1 MDRIYLLD
9 EVTKIRRLLLEKEG
23 RFSSEECEKIAAVLE
38 MDNVSLVAML
48 EAIRKDLF
56 PKKFVLNMKQA
67 ERFQLLRSALQKNAE
82 HVLIKK
88 ITPELIVL
96 DENFR
101 KSQADEEA
109 CREAVGRLRS
119 LIEPYADKVPKLV
132 KYLNEYAGLCE
143 ANFLN
148 VVKLKVLRINLR
160 FLPILKE
167 VNEWQT
173 ACDNVSDE
181 KVYLEMAEQLYLKH
195 SSLFKKEDIYYFGI
209 IRGVLDAFYREL
221 GKEPVQLDVPAEITL
236 LEDVQPEIPIA
247 AEGKAED
254 TAEVTEETETEG
266 IATGADLPE
275 AEPEQPVV
283 ESEQPAAEPE
293 PKHTELESE
302 QVIEPEQ
309 ATESEQIVGSEQME
323 PEQIEPEQ
331 EQVEPESEQAES
343 EPEPEMK
350 QPEPEMKQPE
360 AELKQSEPMLPEPKV
375 KPFDSDVQK
384 DVPKDQQKSRKSVY
398 MAGGCA
404 LLVLVAI
411 GVYFAIGM
419 KPEPVSTDTTTA
431 IKDTSTVVPV
441 VASETP
447 QALETTNS
455 EKTDSEKSDS
465 KKNDSQTSLQ
475 TEQKS
480 QSSSQ
485 PQSETKTA
493 DKPEQQVESAK
504 SEKKAQT
511 TLETAREATQN
522 GDYKK
527 AFDIYKSLANAGNV
541 EAQYCLGLMYETG
554 TGVDMDIFEAVVWY
568 RKAKAKGFKLAERK
582 LQELGYN

>member
-48 EAIRKDLF
+48 EAIRKDLLS
-56 PKKFVLNMKQA
+56 KKFVLNMKQA

-181 KVYLEMAEQLYLKH
+181 KAYLEMAEQLYLKH

-209 IRGVLDAFYREL
+209 IRGILDAFYREL

-236 LEDVQPEIPIA
+236 LEDVQPEIPVA

-254 TAEVTEETETEG
+254 TAEVTEEAETEG

-283 ESEQPAAEPE
+283 ESEQSAAEPK
-293 PKHTELESE
+293 PKHAELESE

-309 ATESEQIVGSEQME
+309 ATESEQILGSEQME

-331 EQVEPESEQAES
+331 IEPEQIEPEPEQVEPESEQAVS
-343 EPEPEMK
+343 E
-350 QPEPEMKQPE
+350 PEPEMKQPE
-360 AELKQSEPMLPEPKV
+360 AELKQPEPMLPEPQI

-384 DVPKDQQKSRKSVY
+384 DIPKDQQKSRKSVY
-398 MAGGCA
+398 IAGGCA
-404 LLVLVAI
+404 LLVLVA
-411 GVYFAIGM
+411 V
-419 KPEPVSTDTTTA
+419 
-431 IKDTSTVVPV
+431 
-441 VASETP
+441 
-447 QALETTNS
+447 
-455 EKTDSEKSDS
+455 
-465 KKNDSQTSLQ
+465 
-475 TEQKS
+475 
-480 QSSSQ
+480 
-485 PQSETKTA
+485 
-493 DKPEQQVESAK
+493 
-504 SEKKAQT
+504 
-511 TLETAREATQN
+511 
-522 GDYKK
+522 
-527 AFDIYKSLANAGNV
+527 
-541 EAQYCLGLMYETG
+541 
-554 TGVDMDIFEAVVWY
+554 
-568 RKAKAKGFKLAERK
+568 
-582 LQELGYN
+582 

>member
-38 MDNVSLVAML
+38 MDNVLLVAML
-48 EAIRKDLF
+48 EAIRKDLLS
-56 PKKFVLNMKQA
+56 KKFVLDMKQA

-88 ITPELIVL
+88 ITPKLIVL

-181 KVYLEMAEQLYLKH
+181 KAYLEMAEQLYLKH

-209 IRGVLDAFYREL
+209 IRGILDAFYREL

-236 LEDVQPEIPIA
+236 LEDVQPEIPVA

-254 TAEVTEETETEG
+254 TAEVTEEAETEG

-283 ESEQPAAEPE
+283 ESEQSAAEPK
-293 PKHTELESE
+293 PKHAELESE

-309 ATESEQIVGSEQME
+309 ATESEQILGSEQME
-323 PEQIEPEQ
+323 PEQIESEQ
-331 EQVEPESEQAES
+331 IEPDPEQVEPESEQAES

-350 QPEPEMKQPE
+350 QPEP
-360 AELKQSEPMLPEPKV
+360 MLPEPQI

-384 DVPKDQQKSRKSVY
+384 DIPKDQQKSRKSVY
-398 MAGGCA
+398 IAGGCA
-404 LLVLVAI
+404 LLVLVAV

-419 KPEPVSTDTTTA
+419 KPEPVGTDTTTA

-447 QALETTNS
+447 QALETADS
-455 EKTDSEKSDS
+455 EKADSKKSDS
-465 KKNDSQTSLQ
+465 KKNDSQPSLQ
-475 TEQKS
+475 TEQKSQSSSQSQS

-493 DKPEQQVESAK
+493 DKPEQQAEPAK
-504 SEKKAQT
+504 SEKKVQA